1 MGLLG
6 SGVRLQPPHRQRR
19 DLPRANHRTELQI
32 GEIRR
37 PAVAGL
43 FYPSEPD
50 ELRTLVE
57 GLLAAVQATEGPA
70 TAAIVPHAGLIYS
83 GACAAE
89 VFKRLQLAP
98 TVVILAPNHTGKLG
112 ISGGASTWN
121 RGAFQTPLGDF
132 AIAEEVVSALR
143 DACPLVEH
151 DPMAHAREHAIEV
164 ELPFLSLLSPD
175 SRLVP
180 LVLAW
185 DDWDRCRELAEALAL
200 IVRDC
205 SEPVSLLASSDMTHY
220 ESAASAERKD
230 RIALEHVFK
239 LDGEGLLNACHEND
253 ITMCGRAPC
262 AVVLEAARL
271 LGATHAELVDYRNSG
286 LVTGDNERVV
296 AYAGVVIR

>member
-1 MGLLG
+1 M
-6 SGVRLQPPHRQRR
+6 
-19 DLPRANHRTELQI
+19 
-32 GEIRR
+32 
-37 PAVAGL
+37 
-43 FYPSEPD
+43 FYPNDPD

-57 GLLAAVQATEGPA
+57 GLLAAVQGAEGAA

-89 VFKRLQLAP
+89 VFKRLALAP
-98 TVVILAPNHTGKLG
+98 TVVILAPNHTGRRG
-112 ISGGASTWN
+112 TTGGASTWY
-121 RGAFQTPLGDF
+121 RGAFRTPVGDL
-132 AIAEEVVSALR
+132 AIAESVVSALC

-151 DPMAHAREHAIEV
+151 DPLAHAREHAIEV

-175 SRLVP
+175 SALVP

-185 DDWDRCRELAEALAL
+185 DDWDRCRRLAEALAR
-200 IVRDC
+200 VV
-205 SEPVSLLASSDMTHY
+205 SEWPEPISLLASSDMTHY

-253 ITMCGRAPC
+253 ITMCGRAPS

-271 LGATHAELVDYRNSG
+271 LGAKEAELVDYRNSG
-286 LVTGDNERVV
+286 LVTGDTESVV